1 MQLDPRFVFL
11 LDTGEVIWIWAGR
24 KSRVTVANKARL
36 FAVKLN
42 KRDRKG
48 CSEIESIGQSKTPE
62 EFWLALTGSATKPE
76 EPIVEHVPL
85 DFTPKRKRLYIVKM
99 GMGYLELVSMMRPYF
114 FDQLFLL
121 LSAAGG
127 A

>member
-11 LDTGEVIWIWAGR
+11 LDTGEIIWIWAGW

-48 CSEIESIGQSKTPE
+48 RSEIESIGQSKTPE
-62 EFWLALTGSATKPE
+62 EFWIALTGNATKPE

-85 DFTPKRKRLYIVKM
+85 DFTPERKKLYIVKM
-99 GMGYLELVSMMRPYF
+99 GMGYLELVCI
-114 FDQLFLL
+114 QLNFP
-121 LSAAGG
+121 S
-127 A
+127 